1 MPGLSSPRLPARRR
15 PGGGCPVPAG
25 NRSFPACSSGLA
37 CPCLLSALSSLFAA
51 VSTRPRGATAL
62 RPRGPPTVGF
72 GVRSSAWS
80 RPVLCVSAWRRCVCR
95 LASSPARGRPQPE
108 TSRRGAARWGAAPR
122 GPRPRGLRPAGPT
135 PWAAGAVG
143 LGDGDGLGLGD
154 GASAVSR
161 AWGGAEEGGEQGRRH
176 AGAPHVHGR
185 VPVAC
190 IPPRLVSGPPS
201 RPTQRQRLGPLGRGG
216 GDWRRHRVSL
226 RPDSGCSFPRTPPP
240 TRSRGFHP
248 GAASVGT
255 LPPSLRCERSKFAEQ
270 EAGAWAGG
278 PAFRVWGFAGLGGA
292 TRTPRTRHGNGR
304 PAPLPFLRPR
314 PVAQQDFSPDTER
327 L

>member
-1 MPGLSSPRLPARRR
+1 M
-15 PGGGCPVPAG
+15 
-25 NRSFPACSSGLA
+25 
-37 CPCLLSALSSLFAA
+37 
-51 VSTRPRGATAL
+51 
-62 RPRGPPTVGF
+62 GF

-80 RPVLCVSAWRRCVCR
+80 RPVLCVSAWRCCVCR

-108 TSRRGAARWGAAPR
+108 TRRRGAARWGAAPR

-135 PWAAGAVG
+135 PRWAAGAVG
-143 LGDGDGLGLGD
+143 LGHGDGLGLGLGD

-161 AWGGAEEGGEQGRRH
+161 AWGGAEEGGEQGRRR

-190 IPPRLVSGPPS
+190 IPPTSCFWSPVPAYTAPGPRSP
-201 RPTQRQRLGPLGRGG
+201 GPRGRGLEAAPCLPAPG
-216 GDWRRHRVSL
+216 QWVLLSAY
-226 RPDSGCSFPRTPPP
+226 PAP
-240 TRSRGFHP
+240 RSRGFHP

>member
-1 MPGLSSPRLPARRR
+1 MNSGLSRCVRWLPRKSGSRTPPRPAQAVRARAVLPRLPARRR
-15 PGGGCPVPAG
+15 PRGGCPVPAG

-122 GPRPRGLRPAGPT
+122 GPRPRGLHPAGPT
-135 PWAAGAVG
+135 PRWAAGAVG
-143 LGDGDGLGLGD
+143 LGHGDETAWAWETAPPQSAGPGVGLRRAGSRGVVARGLPMCTD
-154 GASAVSR
+154 AFPSPAFR
-161 AWGGAEEGGEQGRRH
+161 
-176 AGAPHVHGR
+176 
-185 VPVAC
+185 
-190 IPPRLVSGPPS
+190 PRLVSGSPS

-216 GDWRRHRVSL
+216 GDGGGTVS
-226 RPDSGCSFPRTPPP
+226 PCARTV
-240 TRSRGFHP
+240 
-248 GAASVGT
+248 GA
-255 LPPSLRCERSKFAEQ
+255 P
-270 EAGAWAGG
+270 
-278 PAFRVWGFAGLGGA
+278 FRV
-292 TRTPRTRHGNGR
+292 PRPPQPRLPSWCRVCGH
-304 PAPLPFLRPR
+304 PAPFPA
-314 PVAQQDFSPDTER
+314 V
-327 L
+327 